1 MSINSQSDVRRSGN
15 NNRSSNW
22 RNSQNR
28 ALTESVETVYKRSFR
43 DANSVYPPLCRKLDL
58 NIPDYIPEG
67 DVEFPFE
74 DIDDIGDENK
84 IRGNWSSRMDYLFSA
99 VGFIFN
105 LGNLWRFPYYCRIS
119 GGGSFC
125 FCYIILMLIAG
136 MPVLLMELALGQ
148 FPSVGCISVWKVVPL
163 FKGIGIAMFMVS
175 CIICIYYS
183 AVAAW
188 AISYFISSFKFVLPW
203 ATCSNDWN
211 SIKCSVWNR
220 DSIASCFLQNGTL
233 LRNGSCL
240 IDKEYLSDNSSVLEI
255 ASFDIDEYVLPSA
268 EYLHNEVLL
277 MSNRFDKVSPI
288 NWHLALYLLIA
299 WFIVFLSAFKG
310 VKSSG
315 KAVYVIVVASY
326 TVLLVLFV
334 RFLTLPGS
342 IAGLIYFYTP
352 TWKFLADLTVWG
364 TAAGQVF
371 YSLLCCTGGLV
382 TLASYNRFHNNVLKD
397 AWILCIF
404 DIITSLFCG
413 ALASSAVGFLC
424 YELELPLERFNF
436 KGGAQLIF
444 VYLPEAIG
452 KLPVAPIYSIL
463 YFAMITAII
472 LTTVNTT
479 MESVVSAICDEFPE
493 RLRRNHRHVLAFT
506 CVIFYILGIPL
517 CAAAGLYWL
526 LLLDY
531 FTTTWTLVLLAF
543 LECMAISWAYGV
555 DNFLDNVKW
564 MIGFYPPPYIVWKI
578 LWKFVC
584 PLIYL
589 ALLSLAWFAY
599 KPVEYEKYKYP
610 IYAERI
616 GWGISL
622 APLIAIPVAAVVKFC
637 SIKGTFVQR
646 WLDLFC
652 PESEWGPALAIHRA
666 EYYPLQIPEARR
678 LILPPRKEPTNG
690 YDGLTHS
697 SEITEKQ
704 KIQTGS
710 TSGRNVRK
718 MNPLLVFE
726 RETAI

>member
-1 MSINSQSDVRRSGN
+1 MSTNSQSDVRWSGS
-15 NNRSSNW
+15 NNRFFSK

-28 ALTESVETVYKRSFR
+28 PYTEEKETTFRRSCP
-43 DANSVYPPLCRKLDL
+43 DTNSIYPPFCRKLDL

-74 DIDDIGDENK
+74 NIDGIGDENK
-84 IRGNWSSRMDYLFSA
+84 IRGNWSSRMDYLLSA

-105 LGNLWRFPYYCRIS
+105 LGNLWRFPYYCQIN

-136 MPVLLMELALGQ
+136 LPVLLMEFALGQ
-148 FPSVGCISVWKVVPL
+148 FPSTGCFSVWKAVPL

-175 CIICIYYS
+175 CIVCIYYS
-183 AVAAW
+183 VVAAW
-188 AISYFISSFKFVLPW
+188 AVFYFINSFKSALPW
-203 ATCSNDWN
+203 ATCSNKWN

-220 DSIASCFLQNGTL
+220 DSVASCFFQNGTL

-240 IDKEYLSDNSSVLEI
+240 IDEEYLSGNSSIFEI
-255 ASFDIDEYVLPSA
+255 ASFDIDEHILPSA
-268 EYLHNEVLL
+268 EYLHNEVLH
-277 MSNRFDKVSPI
+277 MSGRFNEITSFRL
-288 NWHLALYLLIA
+288 NLAIYL
-299 WFIVFLSAFKG
+299 FIIWCIIFLSAFKG

-315 KAVYVIVVASY
+315 KAAYVVVIALY
-326 TVLLVLFV
+326 IILFVLFV

-342 IAGLIYFYTP
+342 VAGLIYFYTP
-352 TWKFLADLTVWG
+352 TWKFLADLTVWAA
-364 TAAGQVF
+364 AAGQVF

-382 TLASYNRFHNNVLKD
+382 TLASYNRFHNNILKD
-397 AWILCIF
+397 AWILCIV
-404 DIITSLFCG
+404 DIVTSLFCG

-424 YELELPLERFNF
+424 YELELPLERFSF

-444 VYLPEAIG
+444 VYLPEAIA

-463 YFAMITAII
+463 YFAMINVMIET
-472 LTTVNTT
+472 
-479 MESVVSAICDEFPE
+479 VVSAICDEFPE
-493 RLRRNHRHVLAFT
+493 LFRRNHRRVLSAACFIFFALGMPFCFT
-506 CVIFYILGIPL
+506 
-517 CAAAGLYWL
+517 AGFYWL

-543 LECMAISWAYGV
+543 LECMAISWAYGI
-555 DNFLDNVKW
+555 DNFLDNIKW
-564 MIGFYPPPYIVWKI
+564 MIGFYPSPYIAWKI

-584 PLIYL
+584 PIIYL

-599 KPVEYEKYKYP
+599 KPIEYEKYKFP
-610 IYAERI
+610 IYAEQI

-622 APLIAIPVAAVVKFC
+622 APLLAIPVTAVMKFC
-637 SIKGTFVQR
+637 LTKGTFFQR

-652 PESEWGPALAIHRA
+652 PEYEWGPALAIHRA

-678 LILPPRKEPTNG
+678 LILPPRKMSNNG
-690 YDGLTHS
+690 YDGFTCS
-697 SEITEKQ
+697 SEIVEKQ
-704 KIQTGS
+704 KVKAES
-710 TSGRNVRK
+710 ASGRHIGK
-718 MNPLLVFE
+718 MNFLPAFE

>member
-1 MSINSQSDVRRSGN
+1 MSITSQSDVRWSGS
-15 NNRSSNW
+15 NNRSSNR

-28 ALTESVETVYKRSFR
+28 PVSEGIETTYKRSYR
-43 DANSVYPPLCRKLDL
+43 DANSIYPPFCRKLEL

-67 DVEFPFE
+67 DIEFPFE

-84 IRGNWSSRMDYLFSA
+84 IRGNWSSRMDYLLSA

-125 FCYIILMLIAG
+125 FCYIVLMLIAG
-136 MPVLLMELALGQ
+136 VPLLLMELALGQ
-148 FPSVGCISVWKVVPL
+148 FPSVGCLSVWKVVPL

-175 CIICIYYS
+175 CIVCVYYS

-188 AISYFISSFKFVLPW
+188 TISYFINSFKFALPW

-211 SIKCSVWNR
+211 SMKCSVWNR
-220 DSIASCFLQNGTL
+220 DSVASCFLQNGTL
-233 LRNGSCL
+233 LRNGSCV
-240 IDKEYLSDNSSVLEI
+240 IDKEYLSGNSSILEI
-255 ASFDIDEYVLPSA
+255 SSFDIDEHVLPSA

-277 MSNRFDKVSPI
+277 MSDRFDKVSPI

-315 KAVYVIVVASY
+315 KAVYVIVIASY
-326 TVLLVLFV
+326 MVLFVLFV

-342 IAGLIYFYTP
+342 ITGLIYFYTP

-382 TLASYNRFHNNVLKD
+382 TLASYSRFHNNILKD
-397 AWILCIF
+397 AWILCIV

-424 YELELPLERFNF
+424 YELELPIERFSF

-444 VYLPEAIG
+444 VYLPEAIA

-463 YFAMITAII
+463 YFAMIMAVI
-472 LTTVNTT
+472 LTTMNIT
-479 MESVVSAICDEFPE
+479 METIVSAICDEFPE
-493 RLRRNHRHVLAFT
+493 RLRRNHRHVLAFS
-506 CVIFYILGIPL
+506 CVIFYALGIPL
-517 CAAAGLYWL
+517 CAAAGFYWL

-584 PLIYL
+584 PFIYL

-599 KPVEYEKYKYP
+599 KPIEYEKYKYP
-610 IYAERI
+610 MYAEHI

-622 APLIAIPVAAVVKFC
+622 APLIAIPVTAVVKFC
-637 SIKGTFVQR
+637 STKGTVIQR

-652 PESEWGPALAIHRA
+652 PENEWGPALAIHRA

-678 LILPPRKEPTNG
+678 LILPPQKEPTNG
-690 YDGLTHS
+690 YDGFTCS
-697 SEITEKQ
+697 SEIVEKH
-704 KIQTGS
+704 KEINSISERHIG
-710 TSGRNVRK
+710 K
-718 MNPLLVFE
+718 MSFLPTFE